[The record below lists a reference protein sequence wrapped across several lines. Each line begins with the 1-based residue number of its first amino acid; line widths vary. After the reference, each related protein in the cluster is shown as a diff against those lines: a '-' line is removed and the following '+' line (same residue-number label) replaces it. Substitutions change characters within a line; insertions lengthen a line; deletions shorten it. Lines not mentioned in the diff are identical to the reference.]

1 MNELKTTDL
10 RVIKTL
16 ENIKYGFSFCIRQK
30 PFSSV
35 SVKDIITAA
44 RINRSTFYKYYEDKY
59 RLRELLVK
67 STLEE
72 LSENINLT
80 SLNLENNK
88 MDEALNALQ
97 KQLQF
102 MYNHKDW
109 YLLLWNENL
118 ELYVYEDMVRLFEK
132 RARECFC
139 GNSIE
144 KESTNKGLLEKQEL
158 LARLFASSAMT
169 TVKWWY
175 EYSPNTAPKEV
186 ANIILNDIKYGL
198 HRTFLQVTTI

>member
-1 MNELKTTDL
+1 MNNIKINDL

-16 ENIKYGFSFCIRQK
+16 ENIKYGFSLCVSQK

-59 RLRELLVK
+59 RLRESLVK

-72 LSENINLT
+72 LSSNVDLA
-80 SLNLENNK
+80 SFNLENNK
-88 MDEALNALQ
+88 INEALNALK

-102 MYNHKDW
+102 MYDHKDW

-118 ELYVYEDMVRLFEK
+118 ELYVYEDMERLFEK
-132 RARECFC
+132 RARECFHI
-139 GNSIE
+139 NSIE
-144 KESTNKGLLEKQEL
+144 KESTNKELVEKQEL
-158 LARLFASSAMT
+158 LTRLFASSAMT

-175 EYSPNTAPKEV
+175 EHSPNMAPKEV
-186 ANIILNDIKYGL
+186 ADIILNYIKYGSQ
-198 HRTFLQVTTI
+198 RTFLTAP

>member
-1 MNELKTTDL
+1 LNNIKINDL

-16 ENIKYGFSFCIRQK
+16 ENIKYGFSLCISQK

-59 RLRELLVK
+59 RLRESLVK

-72 LSENINLT
+72 LSSNVDLA
-80 SLNLENNK
+80 SFNLENNK
-88 MDEALNALQ
+88 INEALNALK

-102 MYNHKDW
+102 MYDHKDW

-118 ELYVYEDMVRLFEK
+118 ELYVYEDMERLFQK
-132 RARECFC
+132 RARECFRI
-139 GNSIE
+139 NSIE
-144 KESTNKGLLEKQEL
+144 QESTNKELVEKQEL
-158 LARLFASSAMT
+158 LIRLFASSAMT

-175 EYSPNTAPKEV
+175 EYSPNMAPKEV
-186 ANIILNDIKYGL
+186 ADIILNYIKYGSQ
-198 HRTFLQVTTI
+198 RTFLPVP

>member
-97 KQLQF
+97 KQLEF

-198 HRTFLQVTTI
+198 HRTFLQVATI

>member
-1 MNELKTTDL
+1 MNELKTNDL

-67 STLEE
+67 STLAE

-88 MDEALNALQ
+88 MDEALNDLQ

-158 LARLFASSAMT
+158 IARLFASSAMT